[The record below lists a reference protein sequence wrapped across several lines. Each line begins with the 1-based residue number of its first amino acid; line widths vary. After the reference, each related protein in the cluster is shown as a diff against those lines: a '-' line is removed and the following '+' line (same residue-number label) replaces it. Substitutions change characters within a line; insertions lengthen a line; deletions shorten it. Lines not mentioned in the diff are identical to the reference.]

1 MFFFWILPFWGIM
14 FLQGT
19 IRRKKRP
26 ISRFS
31 NPQGAWRF
39 RWFLNQLSIPAVLP
53 FGFPILPL
61 LPKRVP
67 WGQKELMK
75 KKRFFQLKGNF
86 TTFLDGGRLKEKN
99 YRPPSQCCGSI
110 LNIHILCRPEK
121 DVFLTDMFPFEHR
134 VAEPKKK
141 ISQNASEMGRKR
153 SFSDVQHVWN
163 ICSILSH
170 HYQQGARETGH
181 RTTIASAT
189 HWESYAG
196 GGGEAQEEVRCW
208 EVRCWGKNGEKIWKS
223 SLRGPKNA
231 WVSRAKGGD
240 E

>member
-1 MFFFWILPFWGIM
+1 MC
-14 FLQGT
+14 FLQT
-19 IRRKKRP
+19 CFP
-26 ISRFS
+26 
-31 NPQGAWRF
+31 
-39 RWFLNQLSIPAVLP
+39 LSTVLQSP
-53 FGFPILPL
+53 
-61 LPKRVP
+61 R
-67 WGQKELMK
+67 
-75 KKRFFQLKGNF
+75 
-86 TTFLDGGRLKEKN
+86 
-99 YRPPSQCCGSI
+99 
-110 LNIHILCRPEK
+110 
-121 DVFLTDMFPFEHR
+121 
-134 VAEPKKK
+134 KK

-231 WVSRAKGGD
+231 WVSSGTKAFNHPNTFMSFWRHNFEVYHTYCTWWSWYGRTPHTVHD
-240 E
+240 I